1 MYTLG
6 RAMAIQTAGL
16 TGPLDAQ
23 AKAQAEAER
32 DAHIRDAFVNT
43 LMPVGANEIADVRAT
58 AGNDADEMIAA
69 NAQAQHILA
78 RVLMILQV
86 GLQVYDPTQ
95 ATHVD
100 FKTGDVV
107 RALAHG
113 GRVNIRIPATSTTG
127 TRPRPPPTR
136 SRASSA
142 QDAEDRRRRPRGQP
156 ASCRPQQG
164 AVRARRRS
172 RGPPRSVR
180 AKVLRDALMRHP
192 SRRRRTH
199 AVPVALGDSG
209 QVLTWL
215 DVFG

>member
-107 RALAHG
+107 RALPTEAASTYASRQQAQLELDRGHRQPGVELLRHKMQKIG
-113 GRVNIRIPATSTTG
+113 GGGLEVNQRLVAST
-127 TRPRPPPTR
+127 RCSPR
-136 SRASSA
+136 A
-142 QDAEDRRRRPRGQP
+142 
-156 ASCRPQQG
+156 
-164 AVRARRRS
+164 
-172 RGPPRSVR
+172 
-180 AKVLRDALMRHP
+180 
-192 SRRRRTH
+192 
-199 AVPVALGDSG
+199 
-209 QVLTWL
+209 
-215 DVFG
+215 